1 VAGGAAGEPG
11 ADVRRTGGKKGGT
24 VARLGILS
32 GTILLQKTSF
42 FGGLKKTNV
51 ATDFGEV
58 SLFLSPRAAFIPR
71 HGTDPKHHILPHRI
85 NHQAN
90 LLALRQSGVREVIA
104 VNSTGSLKRY
114 LPPGTLVVPDDF
126 LDLTGG
132 PTIFEDRPVHVTPVI
147 SQRVRKNWIDAAR
160 RCAFDVVNGGVY
172 WQTRG
177 PRLET
182 RAEITMMSQFADV
195 VGMTMASEAVIAR
208 ELGLDYGS
216 LCSVDNYAHGI
227 GERELTMEEILEHA
241 RMNEG
246 KIVKILETYMEGRN
260 P

>member
-1 VAGGAAGEPG
+1 
-11 ADVRRTGGKKGGT
+11 

-246 KIVKILETYMEGRN
+246 KIVKILETYMEGRS

>member
-1 VAGGAAGEPG
+1 ME
-11 ADVRRTGGKKGGT
+11 
-24 VARLGILS
+24 RLGILS

-42 FGGLKKTNV
+42 FSDLKKTDV
-51 ATDFGEV
+51 ATEFGKAT
-58 SLFLSPRAAFIPR
+58 LFLSPDVVFIPR
-71 HGTDPKHHILPHRI
+71 HGTDSRHHILPHRI

-90 LLALRQSGVREVIA
+90 LLAFRQLGVKEVIA

-126 LDLTGG
+126 LDLSGG
-132 PTIFEDRPVHVTPVI
+132 PTVFEDKAAHITPVI
-147 SQRVRKNWIDAAR
+147 AREVRKRWLDAAA
-160 RCAFDVVNGGVY
+160 RCGIEVVNGGVY
-172 WQTRG
+172 WQTKG

-182 RAEITMMSQFADV
+182 RAEITMMSQFADL

-208 ELGLDYGS
+208 ELGLSYGS

-246 KIVKILETYMEGRN
+246 KVVQILEAYKEGRKT
-260 P
+260 